1 VPRNIESETR
11 RKGQFLSK
19 ISAWKR
25 YQKDIRDDDGFH
37 QNHHHHALLKTIT
50 RERCERDLIPRMQT
64 QILLSR
70 VHFFKAFEK
79 RERAF
84 ARAFFLS
91 LSFIAR
97 RRKCRLCFF
106 LLFCS
111 FSPLFPPKTRR

>member
-1 VPRNIESETR
+1 MVPRNIESETR

-97 RRKCRLCFF
+97 K
-106 LLFCS
+106 
-111 FSPLFPPKTRR
+111 

>member
-19 ISAWKR
+19 ISGAKR
-25 YQKDIRDDDGFH
+25 YQKDIRDDGFH
-37 QNHHHHALLKTIT
+37 QNHHHHALKTIT
-50 RERCERDLIPRMQT
+50 RERCERDLIPQMQT
-64 QILLSR
+64 RILLSR

-97 RRKCRLCFF
+97 
-106 LLFCS
+106 
-111 FSPLFPPKTRR
+111 T